1 VVLMSDSLYLSD
13 GRVVHNH
20 NFFSEPGDAL
30 FDRLRAV
37 FPVTLKDAYQAIAD
51 EYVHEVLGHPV
62 IRTCLLVQ
70 DAKDMIGKEVATC
83 HRLFDLEAKTSI
95 LYTTDFFDQAAPAYL
110 SPNSYVLAKT
120 EHFEE
125 YGRPASSQLL
135 GFCEYFFIAPLNEL
149 NSFYGLQLGEIPT
162 STVFSALVK
171 DGEIVSVRRYT
182 NDADTLLNG
191 WQTAYMYFSKKARR
205 IDLMRQLLNLEF
217 IADYT

>member
-1 VVLMSDSLYLSD
+1 MSDSLYLSD

-20 NFFSEPGDAL
+20 NFFSESGDAL

-37 FPVTLKDAYQAIAD
+37 FPVTLKDTYQAIAD
-51 EYVHEVLGHPV
+51 EYVHEVLGRPV

-70 DAKDMIGKEVATC
+70 DAKDMLGKDVFTC
-83 HRLFDLEAKTSI
+83 HRVFDLEENTSI
-95 LYTTDFFDQAAPAYL
+95 LYTTDFFDQAAPAFF
-110 SPNSYVLAKT
+110 SPGSCVLAKT
-120 EHFEE
+120 EHYEE
-125 YGRPASSQLL
+125 YGRPASAQLL

-149 NSFYGLQLGEIPT
+149 NSFYGLQLDSIPA
-162 STVFSALVK
+162 STLFSALVK

-182 NDADTLLNG
+182 NESDMLLTN
-191 WQTAYMYFSKKARR
+191 WQTAYIYFARKARR